1 MTDGPTTRIACSD
14 ADSVTI
20 RGENLVDDLI
30 GKKTFTEMVYFLTRG
45 RHPSSTET
53 AILDACLVTLMEH
66 GFTPPALF
74 TRIPSDSV
82 PDQFQVSL
90 PSFLL
95 SFRIF
100 FFWSFSFF
108 SSILALFIYSPVAF
122 AFFPFFSSFFFFS
135 FFSLF

>member
-53 AILDACLVTLMEH
+53 AILDACLVTLLEH
-66 GFTPPALF
+66 GFTPAALV
-74 TRIPSDSV
+74 TRIPADSV
-82 PDQFQVSL
+82 PDQVQVAMAAG
-90 PSFLL
+90 LL
-95 SFRIF
+95 TVGSVFVGTMEGCAA
-100 FFWSFSFF
+100 
-108 SSILALFIYSPVAF
+108 ILAQGIEEIGRASCRESVCQYV
-122 AFFPFFSSFFFFS
+122 
-135 FFSLF
+135 

>member
-45 RHPSSTET
+45 RHPSSTDT

-66 GFTPPALF
+66 GFTPAAPVTRNPANW
-74 TRIPSDSV
+74 V
-82 PDQFQVSL
+82 PEHVQVARAAGGRTVRSGK
-90 PSFLL
+90 
-95 SFRIF
+95 
-100 FFWSFSFF
+100 
-108 SSILALFIYSPVAF
+108 
-122 AFFPFFSSFFFFS
+122 
-135 FFSLF
+135 

>member
-66 GFTPPALF
+66 GFTPAALVRSEEH
-74 TRIPSDSV
+74 TSEL
-82 PDQFQVSL
+82 QSL
-90 PSFLL
+90 MRNSYAVFC
-95 SFRIF
+95 FKKKKTEQT
-100 FFWSFSFF
+100 
-108 SSILALFIYSPVAF
+108 
-122 AFFPFFSSFFFFS
+122 
-135 FFSLF
+135 